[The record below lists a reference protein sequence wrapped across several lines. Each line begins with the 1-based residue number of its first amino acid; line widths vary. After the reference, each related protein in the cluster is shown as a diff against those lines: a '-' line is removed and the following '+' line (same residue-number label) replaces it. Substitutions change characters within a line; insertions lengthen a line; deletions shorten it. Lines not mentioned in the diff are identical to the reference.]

1 MDNSKVVHEHSPSRP
16 ALLNVNK
23 TYSKAKDP
31 LKDKVSSTP
40 ASSTSKAASVLVQPA
55 AAEEE
60 KRSKSRRKKSSKR

>member
-1 MDNSKVVHEHSPSRP
+1 MDNSKVVHEHSPSQP

-31 LKDKVSSTP
+31 LKDKASSTP

-55 AAEEE
+55 AEEE
-60 KRSKSRRKKSSKR
+60 KRSKARRKKSSKR